1 MPTSEE
7 IEEKAACLLDLGH
20 LKKELKYPL
29 LDRYSSTGT
38 ILLYTAQ
45 GFFIEQSLYKMCE
58 CSSCLLVLLGSQ
70 LADAQQ
76 AGVGTGGV
84 RATKQHRLPGK

>member
-29 LDRYSSTGT
+29 LDRYSSTT
-38 ILLYTAQ
+38 VPKQDLVVVAC
-45 GFFIEQSLYKMCE
+45 YKMRG